1 MGEADVLPEK
11 VMKLGDA
18 RERLLRDRWPRRR
31 GLDQELLKHVEEIIM
46 NVKVR
51 GDKAL
56 VELTEKFDGVKI
68 GVEDLRVERRD
79 IEEAYSKVSG
89 EQISAIKAA
98 KRRIEDLEG
107 RILSSFVFNYEDELG
122 VKVHREPKPIKSV
135 GCYVPGG
142 RFPYPSTLIMAVTP
156 AKVAGVTRV
165 AVCSPPSRGGEI
177 HPLILVAADI
187 CGVDEVY
194 RVGGAQAVAAL
205 AYGTETID
213 PVEKIVG
220 PGNRYVMAA
229 KMIVSRDVPIDHPAG
244 PSEIMVL
251 ADDSANPYY
260 IALDLM
266 SQMEHG
272 PDAMAILVALSPR
285 IAELALREAACLAG
299 AINEGMLILVAES
312 LNEALEFI
320 NEFAPEHL
328 EVITNNAYEV
338 SRRIHSAG
346 LILIGG
352 STPVAL
358 SDYCL
363 GTNHIIPT
371 GGYSRVYQ
379 PLSSLNFIR
388 FTNIVE
394 CTPKALMALSNNAKI
409 LAESEGLLRHASA
422 IGERVKIGQK
432 DS

>member
-1 MGEADVLPEK
+1 
-11 VMKLGDA
+11 
-18 RERLLRDRWPRRR
+18 
-31 GLDQELLKHVEEIIM
+31 
-46 NVKVR
+46 
-51 GDKAL
+51 
-56 VELTEKFDGVKI
+56 
-68 GVEDLRVERRD
+68 
-79 IEEAYSKVSG
+79 
-89 EQISAIKAA
+89 
-98 KRRIEDLEG
+98 
-107 RILSSFVFNYEDELG
+107 
-122 VKVHREPKPIKSV
+122 
-135 GCYVPGG
+135 
-142 RFPYPSTLIMAVTP
+142 
-156 AKVAGVTRV
+156 
-165 AVCSPPSRGGEI
+165 
-177 HPLILVAADI
+177 
-187 CGVDEVY
+187 
-194 RVGGAQAVAAL
+194 
-205 AYGTETID
+205 
-213 PVEKIVG
+213 
-220 PGNRYVMAA
+220 
-229 KMIVSRDVPIDHPAG
+229 MIVSRDVPIDHPAG

>member
-1 MGEADVLPEK
+1 
-11 VMKLGDA
+11 
-18 RERLLRDRWPRRR
+18 
-31 GLDQELLKHVEEIIM
+31 
-46 NVKVR
+46 
-51 GDKAL
+51 
-56 VELTEKFDGVKI
+56 
-68 GVEDLRVERRD
+68 
-79 IEEAYSKVSG
+79 
-89 EQISAIKAA
+89 
-98 KRRIEDLEG
+98 
-107 RILSSFVFNYEDELG
+107 
-122 VKVHREPKPIKSV
+122 
-135 GCYVPGG
+135 
-142 RFPYPSTLIMAVTP
+142 MAVTP